1 MKNFSFQLGTRT
13 EFGPGSIDRIG
24 EETALLGK
32 RAFFV
37 YGKGSIKRN
46 GVYERIINS
55 FKANSIEWK
64 EYSGVSPNPEL
75 FHAYKG
81 AEEAR
86 DFGAEVIVAAGGG
99 SVIDEAK
106 AISLGYYCSSK
117 EDLWKFYTR
126 DKVPVNGIPIIA
138 VQTMPATGSEMNQA
152 AVITNEITREKFS
165 TRSMFIAPKVS
176 LLDPEITVK
185 IPLRQT
191 AFGCADIISHLTEG
205 FFSNNDSFAPV
216 QEGYALGLAS
226 AVKKSMDILLNDPEN
241 IKARSTVMWAASL
254 GWNGL
259 GISGWEGAGIP
270 CHTLEHP
277 MSGIYDLPH
286 GAGLSIATPAYL
298 KLRKEKLET
307 RLTVFGKAVLG
318 LGNEPDG
325 EEVIGEL
332 VKWYRKTGTPA
343 SFTDWDRS
351 VNFDIKLLTKEAEK
365 LNSIWKMSDF
375 TDREIEKCYTL
386 MK

>member
-1 MKNFSFQLGTRT
+1 
-13 EFGPGSIDRIG
+13 
-24 EETALLGK
+24 
-32 RAFFV
+32 
-37 YGKGSIKRN
+37 
-46 GVYERIINS
+46 
-55 FKANSIEWK
+55 
-64 EYSGVSPNPEL
+64 
-75 FHAYKG
+75 
-81 AEEAR
+81 
-86 DFGAEVIVAAGGG
+86 
-99 SVIDEAK
+99 
-106 AISLGYYCSSK
+106 
-117 EDLWKFYTR
+117 
-126 DKVPVNGIPIIA
+126 
-138 VQTMPATGSEMNQA
+138 
-152 AVITNEITREKFS
+152 
-165 TRSMFIAPKVS
+165 
-176 LLDPEITVK
+176 
-185 IPLRQT
+185 
-191 AFGCADIISHLTEG
+191 
-205 FFSNNDSFAPV
+205 
-216 QEGYALGLAS
+216 
-226 AVKKSMDILLNDPEN
+226 MDILLNDPEN

-307 RLTVFGKAVLG
+307 RLTVLGKAVLG

-375 TDREIEKCYTL
+375 TDSEIEKL
-386 MK
+386 LHPHEIRGIRPSVH